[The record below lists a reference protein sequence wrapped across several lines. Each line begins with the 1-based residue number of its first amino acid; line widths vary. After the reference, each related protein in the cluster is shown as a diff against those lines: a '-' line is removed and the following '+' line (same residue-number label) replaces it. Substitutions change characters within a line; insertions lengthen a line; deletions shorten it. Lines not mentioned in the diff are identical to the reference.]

1 MRRRALW
8 TIFLSLAFAPAGCGI
23 APGATLGFD
32 GQSGFQ
38 SASTGQGTV
47 TGPLATI
54 LSQDRQLAA
63 SHQHPIVIFDLDD
76 TLFCTAYRNLEI
88 LKEWGATAAGA
99 PYLAQIDA
107 LTPADVSYD
116 ITGALTQMGMSA
128 SQESAVQRFWT
139 TRFFSG
145 AYVGYDH
152 PEPGAAA
159 YVQAVAT
166 SGAEVVYMTGRSAA
180 MESGTQQA
188 LVADGF
194 PWDPADGATELILK
208 STRGQ
213 SDAQFKGA
221 QTQTLE
227 QNGTI
232 VGCFDNEPANV
243 NMFQQVAPQATVV
256 FLNTVHSPNAPE
268 VNSGIAQI
276 DSFAT
281 P

>member
-1 MRRRALW
+1 MRRRGLW
-8 TIFLSLAFAPAGCGI
+8 AIFLILASAPAGCGI
-23 APGATLGFD
+23 APGATLGL
-32 GQSGFQ
+32 GTQSGFQ
-38 SASTGQGTV
+38 SASAAQGAV

-63 SHQHPIVIFDLDD
+63 SQQHPIVIFDLDD

-99 PYLAQIDA
+99 PYQAQISA
-107 LTPADVSYD
+107 LTPEDVSYD
-116 ITGALTQMGMSA
+116 ITGALTQMGLSA
-128 SQESAVQRFWT
+128 SEESAVQRFWT
-139 TRFFSG
+139 ARFFSG

-159 YVQAVAT
+159 YVQAVAS
-166 SGAEVVYMTGRSAA
+166 SGAEVVYMTGRSSA

-194 PWDPADGATELILK
+194 PWDPADNATQLILK
-208 STRGQ
+208 SSKGE

-221 QTQTLE
+221 ETQTLE
-227 QNGTI
+227 QSGTI

-256 FLNTVHSPNAPE
+256 FVNTVHSPNAPA
-268 VNSGIAQI
+268 VAPGIAQI
-276 DSFAT
+276 DSFLAS
-281 P
+281 